1 MTTAIPRHDIYR
13 FVHKA
18 LRAFM
23 SDTLSAVGSM
33 DPHDDAEQNAVL
45 KQVRELLDFCQG
57 HLRKEDHFVHSAME
71 ERAPGSTRATAG
83 DHKEHLHS
91 FDDIEAMR
99 IAVEQTE
106 GKART
111 GAAALLYRKL
121 ALFVGENFVHM
132 NVEETENNE
141 VLWRTHSDAEL
152 IAIEQAIVA
161 SLSPQEKLFSGRWML
176 PVLSP
181 AERALVL
188 NTMRA
193 SLPPQAFAGILV
205 TLMPRLSDANWRKL
219 TAAIGT
225 TDLAA

>member
-1 MTTAIPRHDIYR
+1 MITATPRHDIYR

-23 SDTLSAVGSM
+23 SDALNAAGSM
-33 DPHDDAEQNAVL
+33 DPHDDAERSKVL
-45 KQVRELLDFCQG
+45 AQVRELLDFCQG

-91 FDDIEAMR
+91 FDEIEAAR
-99 IAVEQTE
+99 LAVEQTE
-106 GKART
+106 GNART
-111 GAAALLYRKL
+111 AAAALLYRKL

-161 SLSPQEKLFSGRWML
+161 SLSPQEKMFSGRWML
-176 PVLSP
+176 PVLTP
-181 AERALVL
+181 DERALVL
-188 NTMRA
+188 SNMRM
-193 SLPPQAFAGILV
+193 SLPPQAFVGIL
-205 TLMPRLSDANWRKL
+205 TMLMQRLSDTNWRKL
-219 TAAIGT
+219 TTAIGAM
-225 TDLAA
+225 DLAA

>member
-1 MTTAIPRHDIYR
+1 MSTARPRHDIYR

-23 SDTLSAVGSM
+23 SDTLNAAGGM
-33 DPHDDAEQNAVL
+33 DPHDDAERNRVL
-45 KQVRELLDFCQG
+45 AQIRELLDFCRA
-57 HLRKEDHFVHSAME
+57 HLDKEDHFVHSAME
-71 ERAPGSTRATAG
+71 ERAPGSARATAG
-83 DHKEHLHS
+83 DHQEHLHS
-91 FDDIEAMR
+91 FSDIEAAR
-99 IAVEQTE
+99 VAVEQTE
-106 GKART
+106 GAART
-111 GAAALLYRKL
+111 AAASLLYRKL

-161 SLSPQEKLFSGRWML
+161 SLSPEEKQFSGRWML
-176 PVLSP
+176 PFLTP
-181 AERALVL
+181 EERAFVL

-193 SLPPQAFAGILV
+193 SLPTQAFAGILV
-205 TLMPRLSDANWRKL
+205 SLMSRLSDANWRKL
-219 TAAIGT
+219 TAAIAT